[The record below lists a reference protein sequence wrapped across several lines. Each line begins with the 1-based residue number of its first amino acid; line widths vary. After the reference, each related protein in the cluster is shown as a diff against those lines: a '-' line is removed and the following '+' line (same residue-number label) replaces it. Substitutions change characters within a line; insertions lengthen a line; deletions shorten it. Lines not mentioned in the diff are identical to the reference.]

1 MNEKRRFQRFPLNL
15 AASYSAEPNKELYPC
30 SIIDISRT
38 GTRLLLNTEEK
49 IEVGS
54 LLKVEI
60 SPPDG
65 GIPIKCIVSIVWIA
79 QMQDENKKYYLC
91 GGTFELIKNEDKW
104 RLLNTAYDVWKDREA
119 KSCLT

>member
-15 AASYSAEPNKELYPC
+15 AASYSAESKKELYPC

-60 SPPDG
+60 SLPDSN
-65 GIPIKCIVSIVWIA
+65 IPIECSVLIMWVA
-79 QMQDENKKYYLC
+79 QRQDENKKFYVC
-91 GGTFELIKNEDKW
+91 GGTFELIKSEDKW
-104 RLLNTAYDVWKDREA
+104 RLLDTAYDVWKDRKA